1 MFHVSLSSMMA
12 RKRQAARAAAA
23 EAGASVQAAGHG
35 SSIALWASHLARRVV
50 HTPLGPVLLA
60 ASDTGLAGLW
70 FQGQRHDPQAAW
82 RGLGHQPEQASH
94 PVLRE
99 AEDQLHEYFD
109 RRRHFFSVPLDLSH
123 GTPFQRQVWQALCGI
138 PAGRTV
144 GYAALAAQVG
154 SPAAARAV
162 GAAVG
167 RNPVSIIV
175 PCHRVLGTGGALT
188 GYAGGLARKQ
198 ALLQL
203 EGALA

>member
-1 MFHVSLSSMMA
+1 MLA
-12 RKRQAARAAAA
+12 RKRQAARGAPAA
-23 EAGASVQAAGHG
+23 EPGLPIPGHG

-50 HTPLGPVLLA
+50 QTPLGPVLLA
-60 ASDTGLAGLW
+60 ASEQGLSGLW

-82 RGLGHQPEQASH
+82 RGLGHQSEQASH

-99 AEDQLHEYFD
+99 AEAQLHEYFD
-109 RRRHFFSVPLDLSH
+109 GRRLFFSVPLDLSH
-123 GTPFQRQVWQALCGI
+123 GTPFQRQVWQALCSI
-138 PAGRTV
+138 PAGRTL
-144 GYAALAAQVG
+144 GYATLAAQVG
-154 SPAAARAV
+154 SPGAARAV

-175 PCHRVLGTGGALT
+175 PCHRVLGSGGALT

-203 EGALA
+203 EGVAT

>member
-1 MFHVSLSSMMA
+1 MLHVSLSSMLA
-12 RKRQAARAAAA
+12 RKRQTGRVAP
-23 EAGASVQAAGHG
+23 ELGAGLPDAGHG
-35 SSIALWASHLARRVV
+35 SSVALWASHLARRVV

-82 RGLGHQPEQASH
+82 RGLGHQPKAASH

-99 AEDQLHEYFD
+99 AEAQLHEYFD
-109 RRRHFFSVPLDLSH
+109 RRRLIFSVPLDLSH
-123 GTPFQRQVWQALCGI
+123 GTPFQRQVWQSLCDI
-138 PAGRTV
+138 PAGRTM

-188 GYAGGLARKQ
+188 GYAGGLVRKQ
-198 ALLQL
+198 ALLRL
-203 EGALA
+203 EGALP